1 MAILPARFTCTKS
14 ESLLRLTPPLAVAN
28 MTSSVSQEASSSG
41 SGMIVVMRS
50 VPASMAR
57 MLTSALPRAL
67 GAAIGRRQTFSL

>member
-1 MAILPARFTCTKS
+1 MAILPLRFTVVKS
-14 ESLLRLTPPLAVAN
+14 ESLLRRTLPLAVAN

-50 VPASMAR
+50 EVSCNCR
-57 MLTSALPRAL
+57 MFTSALPRAF